1 MEYIVYAEGKIL
13 AIVEAER
20 VTVTSGGMTFMGADS
35 AAVAEFSTAGIQGWV
50 KKDAYRRLSSRRV
63 AVEPPSDLPF

>member
-50 KKDAYRRLSSRRV
+50 KGDAYRAKLH
-63 AVEPPSDLPF
+63 EDPEQPPDIFTAR